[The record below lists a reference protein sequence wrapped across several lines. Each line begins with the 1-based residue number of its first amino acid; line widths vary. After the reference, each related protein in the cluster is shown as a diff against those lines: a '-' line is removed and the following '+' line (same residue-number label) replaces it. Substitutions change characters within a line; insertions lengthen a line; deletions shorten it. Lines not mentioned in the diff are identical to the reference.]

1 MGNLGVRFFVAVE
14 MTKCGA
20 KVGVFFCLEGKKI
33 FWVCKIGR
41 WVGGVLG

>member
-20 KVGVFFCLEGKKI
+20 KVGVFFA
-33 FWVCKIGR
+33 WRGR
-41 WVGGVLG
+41 RSSGSVK

>member
-20 KVGVFFCLEGKKI
+20 KVGVFFLL
-33 FWVCKIGR
+33 
-41 WVGGVLG
+41 GGEEDLLGL